1 MGRVLAD
8 FSKWETENS
17 FRLHRKI
24 CYGYTMSIARS
35 EKLKRLLAEWE
46 PHTVMTRARLQQLG
60 ITPQHTQKY
69 VASRWVEA
77 VGAGVFKRPGAAL
90 TWQGALHSLQ
100 TQRGLKVH
108 VGALTA
114 LAAEGHSHFARP
126 GGEAAFLFCE
136 AGVSLPKWFRDYP
149 WRDRVSLTPTKL
161 LPADIGVREAVVGG
175 FALMTSTPERA
186 ILEALH
192 LAPKQTDLVEIFQ
205 VLEGLQTLRPK
216 LMQSLLEA
224 CTSIKVK
231 RLFLF
236 MAERAALP
244 VVKRLDQNAVQLGSG
259 NRTIT
264 PGGAYVAKFGLI
276 VPKELAAHE

>member
-1 MGRVLAD
+1 
-8 FSKWETENS
+8 
-17 FRLHRKI
+17 
-24 CYGYTMSIARS
+24 MSIARS
-35 EKLKRLLAEWE
+35 DKLKALLAGWE
-46 PHTVMTRARLQQLG
+46 PHTVVTRARLKQLG

-77 VGAGVFKRPGAAL
+77 VGAGVFKRPDAPL

-100 TQRGLKVH
+100 TQLGLKVH

-114 LAAEGHSHFARP
+114 LAAEGHTHFARP
-126 GGEAAFLFCE
+126 GGEAAFLFSE
-136 AGVSLPKWFRDYP
+136 TGATLPKWFREYQ
-149 WRDRVSLTPTKL
+149 WRDRVSLTQTKL
-161 LPADIGVREAVVGG
+161 LPADLGVREATVGG

-192 LAPKQTDLVEIFQ
+192 LAPKEIDLVEVFQ
-205 VLEGLQTLRPK
+205 VLEGLRTLRPK

-224 CTSIKVK
+224 CASIKVN
-231 RLFLF
+231 RVFLF

-244 VVKRLDQNAVQLGSG
+244 VAKRLDQNAIALGSG
-259 NRTIT
+259 DRTLT
-264 PGGAYVAKFGLI
+264 PGGAYVAKFGLV

>member
-1 MGRVLAD
+1 M
-8 FSKWETENS
+8 
-17 FRLHRKI
+17 
-24 CYGYTMSIARS
+24 CYEYTMSIARPD
-35 EKLKRLLAEWE
+35 KLKRLLSAWE
-46 PHTVMTRARLQQLG
+46 PHTVMTRARLKQLG

-69 VASRWVEA
+69 VASGWVEA
-77 VGAGVFKRPGAAL
+77 VGAGAFKRPDARL

-100 TQRGLKVH
+100 TQIGLKVH

-126 GGEAAFLFCE
+126 AGETAFLFSE
-136 AGVSLPKWFRDYP
+136 PGATLPKWFREYP
-149 WRDRVSLTPTKL
+149 WRDQLSLTQTKL
-161 LPADIGVREAVVGG
+161 LPADLGIREATVGG
-175 FALMTSTPERA
+175 FTLMTSTPERA

-192 LAPKQTDLVEIFQ
+192 LAPKQIDLVEIYH

-216 LMQSLLEA
+216 LMQALLEA
-224 CTSIKVK
+224 CASIKVK

-236 MAERAALP
+236 MAERAAIP
-244 VVKRLDQNAVQLGSG
+244 IAARLERSTIALGNG
-259 NRTIT
+259 DRTLT

>member
-1 MGRVLAD
+1 
-8 FSKWETENS
+8 
-17 FRLHRKI
+17 
-24 CYGYTMSIARS
+24 
-35 EKLKRLLAEWE
+35 
-46 PHTVMTRARLQQLG
+46 MTRARLKQLG

-77 VGAGVFKRPGAAL
+77 VGAGVFKRPGATL

-100 TQRGLKVH
+100 IQLGLKVH

-114 LAAEGHSHFARP
+114 LAAEGHTQFARP
-126 GGEAAFLFCE
+126 GGEAAYLFSE
-136 AGVSLPKWFRDYP
+136 PGTPLPKWFREYP
-149 WRDRVSLTPTKL
+149 WRDRVSQTQTKL
-161 LPADIGVREAVVGG
+161 LPADLGVREATVGG

-192 LAPKQTDLVEIFQ
+192 LTPKEIDLVEAFQ

-244 VVKRLDQNAVQLGSG
+244 VGKRLDQSAIALGNG
-259 NRTIT
+259 DRTLT
-264 PGGAYVAKFGLI
+264 PGGVYVAKFGLV
-276 VPKELAAHE
+276 VPRELAAHE

>member
-1 MGRVLAD
+1 MG
-8 FSKWETENS
+8 
-17 FRLHRKI
+17 
-24 CYGYTMSIARS
+24 IARS
-35 EKLKRLLAEWE
+35 DKLKRLLSEWE
-46 PHTVMTRARLQQLG
+46 PHIVMTRARLKQLG

-69 VASRWVEA
+69 VAGGWVEA

-100 TQRGLKVH
+100 TQLGLKVH

-114 LAAEGHSHFARP
+114 LAADGNSHFARP
-126 GGEAAFLFCE
+126 GGATAFLFSE
-136 AGVSLPKWFRDYP
+136 TGVSLPKWFRDYSWP
-149 WRDRVSLTPTKL
+149 DRVSLTATKL
-161 LPADIGVREAVVGG
+161 LPADVGIREAPVGG
-175 FALMTSTPERA
+175 FKLKTSTPERA

-192 LAPKQTDLVEIFQ
+192 LAPKEIDLVEVFQ

-216 LMQSLLEA
+216 VMQTLLEA

-244 VVKRLDQNAVQLGSG
+244 VAKRLDQSAISLGSG
-259 NRTIT
+259 DRTVT
-264 PGGAYVAKFGLI
+264 PGGAYVAKFGLV